1 MSRPSDGI
9 RIGPTRKYSVH
20 REPPGRISYTSWE
33 MQNARFRQLL
43 DSVARL
49 LSLTLADLGGVR
61 ERILHTL
68 LDVLRNFDTVSAR
81 PGHERNLMRPYF
93 AAHRGDGVAEGR
105 EGLWIPCSGS
115 DLEFPSFGEVVCE

>member
-1 MSRPSDGI
+1 MIEPVLQAVLANYLISSLQLRTVDAQSPA
-9 RIGPTRKYSVH
+9 RRKSKRCH
-20 REPPGRISYTSWE
+20 
-33 MQNARFRQLL
+33 
-43 DSVARL
+43 

-68 LDVLRNFDTVSAR
+68 PDVLRNFDTVSAR

>member
-1 MSRPSDGI
+1 MWVTVIETSPHRLVPSAVIPTGAASARRP
-9 RIGPTRKYSVH
+9 
-20 REPPGRISYTSWE
+20 
-33 MQNARFRQLL
+33 LL
-43 DSVARL
+43 FSQA

-68 LDVLRNFDTVSAR
+68 PDVLRNFDTVSAR